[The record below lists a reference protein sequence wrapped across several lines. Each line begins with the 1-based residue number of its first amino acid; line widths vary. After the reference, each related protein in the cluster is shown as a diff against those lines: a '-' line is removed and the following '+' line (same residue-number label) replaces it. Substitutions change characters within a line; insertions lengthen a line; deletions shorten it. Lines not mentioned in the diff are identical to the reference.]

1 MTGSRFGEV
10 EGTGDVGEM
19 RRGRGVFE
27 GATRI
32 CDVSVGEEG
41 GGDREWS

>member
-1 MTGSRFGEV
+1 MW
-10 EGTGDVGEM
+10 GEM

-41 GGDREWS
+41 GGGGIENGVKKLYLVDLLS